1 MQTIEEINIKAIAEY
16 FRAGCKNSGI
26 QKVGVE
32 TEHFVIDKCGNPIL
46 YENLEHIMKMQLKDG
61 DTLVEEE
68 GHFLGYYNKDFSV
81 SLEPAAQLEISVM
94 PQTDLRQTQRIL
106 GEFKKNYG
114 QALAQDG
121 YTMVNTGYH
130 PTCKAETLSLIP
142 KKRYEYMNTY
152 FAHSGSRGYQMMR
165 ATASTQVSVD
175 YFSEEDFVKK
185 YRLACALV
193 PVLSLITDNSPIYE
207 GEKSKR
213 FLTRSFV
220 WQDVDKDRCLVPE
233 CTFDEKFGFKA
244 YAEYIYYK
252 PPILVK
258 EGNHTFVTGDK
269 TIAEWYKDR
278 VITAKEIEHLISMF
292 FPDVRLKQYIE
303 IRPADS
309 LPEELTLAYAAM
321 VKAIFYKSQIFKELT
336 EYLAVS
342 DKNEIET
349 AKNNLMENG
358 YAGEIYGKP
367 VTEVTDK
374 IFNLIEVYGDSEEK
388 RYVKPLAAL
397 AAGRVTPSEYLWSKS
412 YE

>member
-1 MQTIEEINIKAIAEY
+1 MQIEEKNIEAIADY
-16 FRAGCKNSGI
+16 FNAGCKKDTM
-26 QKVGVE
+26 QKVGIE
-32 TEHFVIDKCGNPIL
+32 TECFVVDKHQKPIS
-46 YENLEHIMKMQLKDG
+46 YEKLKHIMMMQLKDG
-61 DTLVEEE
+61 DTVTEEE
-68 GHFLGYYNKDFSV
+68 GNFLGYYNKDFAV
-81 SLEPAAQLEISVM
+81 SLEPAAQLEISIM

-106 GEFKKNYG
+106 GEFRKDYAK
-114 QALAQDG
+114 ALSQDG

-130 PTCKAETLSLIP
+130 PSCRAEMLTLIP

-175 YFSEEDFVKK
+175 YFSEEDFVTK

-193 PVLSLITDNSPIYE
+193 PVLSLITDNSPVYE
-207 GEKSKR
+207 GQRSER

-233 CTFDEKFGFKA
+233 CTFDENFGFKA

-278 VITAKEIEHLISMF
+278 VITAKETEHLISMF

-309 LPEELTLAYAAM
+309 LPEDLTLAYAAM
-321 VKAIFYKSQIFKELT
+321 VRAIFYKSQILKELT
-336 EYLAVS
+336 DYLAVS
-342 DKNEIET
+342 DKNEIGI

-374 IFNLIEVYGDSEEK
+374 IFNLIEAYADSEEK

-397 AAGRVTPSEYLWSKS
+397 AAGRITPSEYLWSNG